1 MTTHRELHAARDQA
15 GEDLARLVDNV
26 VLGRAHVERAHVA
39 EFLDQA
45 RRDEALD
52 GERAKGAAACG
63 AMGGQRRHEG
73 SAGEGSAHSW
83 PAKERT
89 IGAVMVCGSTA
100 GGGRRGRS
108 ARSRPPMTDNEQR
121 TATLET
127 VRERHQSEV
136 GDDAG
141 NADAAR
147 DLGERVGA
155 RDEVLD
161 GRGVENCIG
170 SEGSVV
176 CGSAGGQRGV

>member
-1 MTTHRELHAARDQA
+1 
-15 GEDLARLVDNV
+15 
-26 VLGRAHVERAHVA
+26 
-39 EFLDQA
+39 
-45 RRDEALD
+45 
-52 GERAKGAAACG
+52 
-63 AMGGQRRHEG
+63 
-73 SAGEGSAHSW
+73 
-83 PAKERT
+83 
-89 IGAVMVCGSTA
+89 
-100 GGGRRGRS
+100 
-108 ARSRPPMTDNEQR
+108 MTDNEQR